1 MEFRNAKR
9 SALLSFAPIAVFYIF
24 IALVLLYLIYP
35 HIYLLKKEVLITLTI
50 FAFWRYG
57 WMLLNYTRAL
67 IYRFYA
73 YPKYKHK
80 IAQMPENFR
89 YPKHLYFMIP
99 SYKEEPWVS
108 VETFRSI
115 LNEVQSIPSDITI
128 VVATAKKEEDALI
141 AQMFKAHKCEKNID
155 LIFQHQNR
163 GKRIAMGHALR
174 TISRKHEKLGLNDP
188 NSVTIFMDGDS
199 YMEEGFLQKLLPFFA
214 LDRKIGAVTTNE
226 SAFIDSNS
234 KWYKEWFKLKFGQ
247 RHIQFQAHSLSKK
260 VMTLTGRLSAYRTEI
275 VVKEEFIK
283 IVENDIL
290 IHPLY
295 GKFRFLMGDDKST
308 WFYLLKNRYDMLY
321 LPDVLC
327 YSLESRDGNFLELS
341 RSLPF
346 RWNGNTLRNN
356 SRALALGMKTV
367 GFYIWFVILDQKLNM
382 WTSLVGI
389 VSAVILGIFKSFYYL
404 LFFIVWM
411 LFVRVFQLFV
421 IALGGHP
428 VSLYSLP
435 IMLYSQ
441 WVGALVKI
449 DAYYD
454 LANQKWSKNG
464 EVQSS
469 DVNID
474 MIKHPLVKVTP
485 KILKY
490 SSFTTFVFLMVISHG
505 VLYIPKLNAFSQSK
519 LKNIKYSENEQIV
532 DLAAYGVGVKNSKN
546 NAKII
551 NNIIKSFHGKFLLL
565 KLPEG
570 KIDIY
575 EPIIIDKSNITLQGR
590 GKGLTHIISH
600 LKKPFDA
607 AIQIK
612 GLKMQRIGYLGDNIV
627 KGSSIFKID
636 LEKNKIPST
645 YLLVR
650 QPNSDA
656 FLKKLGSIKWNKKYP
671 YLRQQIVKVVS
682 FDTKENL
689 VYTKKPILLDFDSH
703 LSEIYICNMV
713 SNVHLRDFKISQNVP
728 NKNIDDYSFVYKN
741 KLPDFEIDAVQ
752 FDYVS
757 KSSIRNVEI
766 LNSGRNTL
774 VFENSYDILAD
785 GVIINKS
792 WNKGKGGN
800 GYFRIAR
807 TYHSEVK
814 NCNIS
819 NIRHLVLQWS
829 SAGNHLHHLNMG
841 VDLNFHGGFSHDNKV
856 EYITFN
862 IPKKHPWKS
871 IEHTPK
877 NAKWAPPDGQN
888 SINMKTIKIV
898 E

>member
-1 MEFRNAKR
+1 LEFRNAKR
-9 SALLSFAPIAVFYIF
+9 SALLSFIPIAVFYIT

-35 HIYLLKKEVLITLTI
+35 QIYLLKNEVLITLTI
-50 FAFWRYG
+50 FALWRYG

-73 YPKYKHK
+73 YPKLKQQIARLPKHL
-80 IAQMPENFR
+80 R

-115 LNEVQSIPSDITI
+115 LNEIRTIPSDITI
-128 VVATAKKEEDALI
+128 VVATARKEEDALI
-141 AQMFKAHKCEKNID
+141 AQMFKAHKSEKHID
-155 LIFQHQNR
+155 LIFQHQKK

-174 TISRKHEKLGLNDP
+174 AISRKHEKLGLNDP

-214 LDRKIGAVTTNE
+214 LDKNLGAVTTNE

-260 VMTLTGRLSAYRTEI
+260 VLTLTGRLSAYRTDI
-275 VVKEEFIK
+275 VVKEDFIK

-356 SRALALGMKTV
+356 SRALALGAKTT
-367 GFYIWFVILDQKLNM
+367 GLYIWFVILDQKLNM

-389 VSAVILGIFKSFYYL
+389 VSAVVLGIFKSFYYL

-441 WVGALVKI
+441 WMGALIKI
-449 DAYYD
+449 EAYHD

-474 MIKHPLVKVTP
+474 MIEHPLVKITP
-485 KILKY
+485 KIIKY
-490 SSFTTFVFLMVISHG
+490 SSFAVFIFLMVVSHG
-505 VLYIPKLNAFSQSK
+505 VLYIPKLNAFNQSK
-519 LKNIKYSENEQIV
+519 LENLKYSENRQVI
-532 DLAAYGVGVKNSKN
+532 DLAAYGVGAKNSKN

-551 NNIIKSFHGKFLLL
+551 NEIIEKFHGKSLLL
-565 KLPEG
+565 KLPQG

-575 EPIIIDKSNITLQGR
+575 EPIIIDKSNITLQGK
-590 GKGLTHIISH
+590 GKNLTHIVSH
-600 LKKPFDA
+600 LKKPFEA
-607 AIQIK
+607 AILVR
-612 GLKMQRIGYLGDNIV
+612 GSKMQKIGHLNDSIA

-636 LEKNKIPST
+636 LDKNKIPST
-645 YLLVR
+645 YLLIR
-650 QPNSDA
+650 QPNSDD
-656 FLKKLGSIKWNKKYP
+656 FLKKLGSMKWNKKYP

-682 FDTKENL
+682 FDAKESL
-689 VYTKKPILLDFDSH
+689 LYTKKPILLDFDAH
-703 LSEIYICNMV
+703 LSEVYTCDMI
-713 SNVHLRDFKISQNVP
+713 SNVHLRDFKISQSVP
-728 NKNIDDYSFVYKN
+728 GKNIDDYSFVYKN
-741 KLPDFEIDAVQ
+741 KLPDFEIDGVM
-752 FDYVS
+752 FDFAA
-757 KSSIRNVEI
+757 KSSIKNVEI
-766 LNSGRNTL
+766 LNSGRHAL
-774 VFENSYDILAD
+774 VFENSYDLLAENL
-785 GVIINKS
+785 VIDKS

-800 GYFRIAR
+800 GYFRITR

-829 SAGNHLHHLNMG
+829 SAGNYLHHLNMS
-841 VDLNFHGGFSHDNKV
+841 VDLNFHGGFSHDNKI
-856 EYITFN
+856 EYIRFD
-862 IPKKHPWKS
+862 IPKKHLWKA
-871 IEHTPK
+871 IEHTP
-877 NAKWAPPDGQN
+877 NDAKWAPPDGQN
-888 SINMKTIKIV
+888 SINLKTIKIV